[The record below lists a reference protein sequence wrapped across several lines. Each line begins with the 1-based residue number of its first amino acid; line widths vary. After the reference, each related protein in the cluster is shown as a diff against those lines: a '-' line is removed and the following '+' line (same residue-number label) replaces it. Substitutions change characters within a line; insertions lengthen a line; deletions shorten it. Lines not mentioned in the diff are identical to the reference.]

1 MNEIGNLI
9 KTIQGKTKYV
19 FSEEFVK
26 NNMYLMGLVVLLCI
40 AIIENRYACDKQFNQ
55 IKKLKL
61 ELQDK
66 KNDALAVNAE
76 LSQISRQ
83 SNVKVL
89 ISESG
94 VDVAESTLP
103 PFMIKK

>member
-1 MNEIGNLI
+1 MNEINKI
-9 KTIQGKTKYV
+9 FKTFRERYKYV
-19 FSEEFVK
+19 FSQKFVE
-26 NNMYLMGLVVLLCI
+26 NNMYLLGLIVLLCI
-40 AIIENRYACDKQFNQ
+40 AVVENRYACDDQFKQ
-55 IKKLKL
+55 IVRLKR

-76 LSQISRQ
+76 LSQVSRQ

-94 VDVAESTLP
+94 LDVAESTLP

>member
-1 MNEIGNLI
+1 MNEINRIL
-9 KTIQGKTKYV
+9 KSLQGGYKYV
-19 FSEEFVK
+19 FSESFVK
-26 NNMYLMGLVVLLCI
+26 NNMYLLGLVVLLCI
-40 AIIENRYACDKQFNQ
+40 AVIENRYECDKQFKQ
-55 IKKLKL
+55 IQNLKAK
-61 ELQDK
+61 LQDK

-94 VDVAESTLP
+94 LDVAESTLP
-103 PFMIKK
+103 PYLINK